1 MNSFI
6 AMKNIKKRMKTP
18 FGKTLFPSTADTRLP
33 VRKFDP

>member
-6 AMKNIKKRMKTP
+6 AMKNIKRMKKP
-18 FGKTLFPSTADTRLP
+18 FGKTLLPSTADTRLP